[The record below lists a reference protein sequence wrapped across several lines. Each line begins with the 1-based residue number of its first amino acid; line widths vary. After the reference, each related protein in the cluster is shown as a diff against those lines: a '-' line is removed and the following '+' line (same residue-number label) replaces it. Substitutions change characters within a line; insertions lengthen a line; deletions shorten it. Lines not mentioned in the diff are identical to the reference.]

1 MTMNGMVT
9 SGNINISLVPE
20 WARAER
26 YEYCEDFYES
36 YTTGTG
42 SKILTKIASRFIP
55 LRLMRQPLLILPF
68 FI

>member
-9 SGNINISLVPE
+9 SGNVNISLVPE

-26 YEYCEDFYES
+26 YDYWARAERYDYCEDFYES

-42 SKILTKIASRFIP
+42 SKILTKIASILTSLFI
-55 LRLMRQPLLILPF
+55 
-68 FI
+68 

>member
-36 YTTGTG
+36 YTTGT
-42 SKILTKIASRFIP
+42 
-55 LRLMRQPLLILPF
+55 F

>member
-9 SGNINISLVPE
+9 SGNINISLVPECISLVPE

-42 SKILTKIASRFIP
+42 SKILTKIASILTSLFI
-55 LRLMRQPLLILPF
+55 
-68 FI
+68 

>member
-1 MTMNGMVT
+1 MGSTREDTDMTMNGMVT

-26 YEYCEDFYES
+26 YDYCEDFYES

-42 SKILTKIASRFIP
+42 SKILTKIASILTSLFI
-55 LRLMRQPLLILPF
+55 
-68 FI
+68 

>member
-26 YEYCEDFYES
+26 YD
-36 YTTGTG
+36 TAGTG
-42 SKILTKIASRFIP
+42 SKILTKIASILTSLFI
-55 LRLMRQPLLILPF
+55 
-68 FI
+68 